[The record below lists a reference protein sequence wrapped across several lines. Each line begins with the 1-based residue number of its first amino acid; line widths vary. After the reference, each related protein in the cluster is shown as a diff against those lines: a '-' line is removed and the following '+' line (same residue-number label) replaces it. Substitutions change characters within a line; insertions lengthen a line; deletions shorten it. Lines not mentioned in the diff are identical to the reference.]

1 MCQVPVLKIH
11 KRLEISRKSVNL
23 LQFNR
28 QFNPLNSFEEEA
40 SYRNRSASVRLQK
53 NYKRVTPSM
62 NIMYE
67 PLGNDII
74 EPQTF
79 TASKM
84 ALRGKAMAFQARFP

>member
-1 MCQVPVLKIH
+1 MCQVPVLKIR
-11 KRLEISRKSVNL
+11 KRPSILSTY
-23 LQFNR
+23 
-28 QFNPLNSFEEEA
+28 PLNSFEEEA
-40 SYRNRSASVRLQK
+40 SYRKRSASFRLQK

-62 NIMYE
+62 RIMYE

-84 ALRGKAMAFQARFP
+84 APRGKAMVFQSRFP